1 MSKKTDWEAL
11 SAYLDGESDDPEG
24 MARHLAQSAEAKAQ
38 LAALESLSQ
47 QVRSLPKPDVSPAF
61 ATRVIAHV
69 AQSQRPAHGWF
80 ERHGLMLKAA
90 CVVLAVAM
98 GVLVW
103 PPDRLGD
110 DVGQG
115 GAGDDALW
123 AALETQL
130 AASEDSEQWVSSQLL
145 FGDEVPDEEAGDL
158 AVDLANSD
166 WFEELAV
173 YWDGEQELGDLLV
186 GLDEYEAEAFVELLL
201 EYGAEDARI

>member
-145 FGDEVPDEEAGDL
+145 FGDEVPDEEAGYL